1 MSLSRRLCCVLHV
14 ACLMLACA
22 IPAHAATGFDELL
35 ARHQRVMQPLS
46 EFFATQPVKIEYIE
60 GNPADNKSIMHFWQ
74 GGKYRAEFRWLG
86 FTEVFAYDGQENWYG
101 SDINL
106 PYKLDQGAGMDIT
119 PELVE
124 DYAYLRPDQ
133 LQYLSPGGTAPLNLA
148 NKYATM
154 LYAPP
159 GMSEALLLL
168 DPFDFRLVGMLQSTD
183 HRLDDATLYRLT
195 TYEEWTD
202 FGACRFPAVT
212 RLQTLTPKGELV
224 RERYQ
229 TAQSVA
235 AAPLQPA
242 RYFQRAASPVVPSPA
257 LPEVP
262 YVVPFS
268 YLNDTVVVKC
278 TGPDGKTYKLELD
291 TGANVGLLRRD
302 VARRLGLTPTGDEEV
317 TGHGGRAQVGYVRV
331 EGMKLGGAITL
342 PPWPAAVLMGDQ
354 GLDES
359 LSGNGVSGLLG
370 TFVLNNFVVQLDYR
384 RRRML
389 LWPPGQF
396 DAGRD
401 LSPGY
406 YAIPCVRDSMPYV
419 MVDVDQKLQGG
430 AFFNTGAQQY
440 FTLSAWALDRAGI
453 SYDVETFST
462 GVTIHGTSAFA
473 VIRPGTVRLGQF
485 VLENPTTHLELL
497 APGEAPNPH
506 RIASFGN
513 AFFQR
518 YKVTFDL
525 FSQYYYIESM

>member
-1 MSLSRRLCCVLHV
+1 MTRHARRLAALYLVGFVL
-14 ACLMLACA
+14 AGLF
-22 IPAHAATGFDELL
+22 PAHAATGFEELL
-35 ARHQRVMQPLS
+35 SRHQRVMQPLA
-46 EFFATQPVKIEYIE
+46 ELLATQPVRIDYIE
-60 GNPADNKSIMHFWQ
+60 GNPQDNKSISRLWQ
-74 GGKYRAEFRWLG
+74 DGKYREEFHWLG
-86 FTEVFAYDGQENWYG
+86 FTEVFGYDGQDNWYG

-106 PYKLDQGAGMDIT
+106 PYTLDQGAGLDIT

-124 DYAYLRPDQ
+124 NFAYLKPDQ
-133 LQYLSPGGTAPLNLA
+133 AQYLSAGGAVPLDLA

-168 DPFDFRLVGMLQSTD
+168 DPFDFRLAGMLQSTD
-183 HRLDDATLYRLT
+183 HKLDEATLFRLT

-202 FGACRFPAVT
+202 FGTCRFPAVT

-229 TAQSVA
+229 TAQAVQIVPA
-235 AAPLQPA
+235 QPLS
-242 RYFQRAASPVVPSPA
+242 YFQRTASPTVPSPP
-257 LPEVP
+257 LPTVP

-302 VARRLGLTPTGDEEV
+302 VARRLGLEPLGDEEV

-331 EGMKLGGAITL
+331 EGMKLNGAVTL
-342 PPWPAAVLMGDQ
+342 PPYPAAVLLGEE

-359 LSGNGVSGLLG
+359 LSNNGVSGLLG

-384 RRRML
+384 RRRMS
-389 LWPPGQF
+389 LWPPGEF
-396 DAGRD
+396 DPQRD

-419 MVDVDQKLQGG
+419 MVDVDQKVKGG

-440 FTLSAWALDRAGI
+440 FTLSAWALDRAGL

-462 GVTIHGTSAFA
+462 GVTIHGKSAFA
-473 VIRPGTVRLGQF
+473 MIRPAKVQLGQF
-485 VLENPTTHLELL
+485 VLENPLTHLELL

-525 FSQYYYIESM
+525 FGQYYYIESM

>member
-1 MSLSRRLCCVLHV
+1 MSYLNRQLLALCLAWLV
-14 ACLMLACA
+14 LACA
-22 IPAHAATGFDELL
+22 VPAHAATGFDELL
-35 ARHQRVMQPLS
+35 ARHQRAMQPLA
-46 EFFATQPVKIEYIE
+46 ELFAMQPVRIEYIE
-60 GNPADNKSIMHFWQ
+60 GNPADKKSITHLWQ
-74 GGKYRAEFRWLG
+74 DGKYRSEFHWLG
-86 FTEVFAYDGQENWYG
+86 FTEVFAFDGQDNWYG

-106 PYKLDQGAGMDIT
+106 PYTLDQGAGMDLT

-124 DYAYLRPDQ
+124 AYAYLRQDQ
-133 LQYLSPGGTAPLNLA
+133 LQYLGPGGAVPLSLD
-148 NKYATM
+148 NKYATIR
-154 LYAPP
+154 YTPP

-168 DPFDFRLVGMLQSTD
+168 DPFDFRLAGMLQSTD
-183 HRLDDATLYRLT
+183 HRLDDASLYRLT
-195 TYEEWTD
+195 TYEDWSD
-202 FGACRFPAVT
+202 FGACRYPAVT

-229 TAQSVA
+229 TAQSVQVV
-235 AAPLQPA
+235 APQPA
-242 RYFQRAASPVVPSPA
+242 GYFQRSAAPVVPSPQ
-257 LPEVP
+257 LPTVP

-278 TGPDGKTYKLELD
+278 TGPDGKSYKFELD

-302 VARRLGLTPTGDEEV
+302 VVRRLGLTPTGDEEV

-331 EGMKLGGAITL
+331 EGIKLGGAVTL
-342 PPWPAAVLMGDQ
+342 PPWPAAVLSGDQ

-396 DAGRD
+396 DPQRD
-401 LSPGY
+401 LNPGY
-406 YAIPCVRDSMPYV
+406 YSIPCVRDSMPYV
-419 MVDVDQKLQGG
+419 MVDVDNKIQGG

-440 FTLSAWALDRAGI
+440 FTLSAWALDRAGL
-453 SYDVETFST
+453 SYDVESFST
-462 GVTIHGTSAFA
+462 GVTIHGKSAFA
-473 VIRPGTVRLGQF
+473 VIRPAKVRLGQL
-485 VLENPTTHLELL
+485 VLENPATHLELL

-525 FSQYYYIESM
+525 FSQFYYIESM